1 MFKAK
6 RTLGPVAFEAYMD
19 FADSLKTP
27 ENSDAIDRFKY
38 NFAVMEG
45 YIKPKAKKP
54 LTESGLGL
62 ADFEKAAQGL
72 VSAFLPHLDED
83 EQKILGG
90 FCEWM
95 DENFA
100 GKAGEPESGDDD
112 TEEEFDTGDED
123 GEPDDVCPDCG
134 TAGCDGS
141 CKECDSDAEC
151 PEGETCKDGKC
162 VKEDEPNSAEA
173 DTECC
178 CGGKKKAKVECSSL
192 EEALSAVDGLD
203 TDLEEDEFPVD
214 DFIAD
219 NSFDTPKVS
228 EDYGTEPEPE
238 PVAASEDE
246 VDYDALADQL
256 LSDNGFRK
264 MTTEFGG
271 VQPENQKFRA

>member
-6 RTLGPVAFEAYMD
+6 RTLGPAAFEAYMD

-38 NFAVMEG
+38 KFAVMEG
-45 YIKPKAKKP
+45 YIKPKKSKAI
-54 LTESGLGL
+54 TESLGLG
-62 ADFEKAAQGL
+62 DFEKAAQGL
-72 VSAFLPHLDED
+72 ISAFLPHLDED

-90 FCEWM
+90 FCNWM
-95 DENFA
+95 DEKIA
-100 GKAGEPESGDDD
+100 EKTGKDQDNDA
-112 TEEEFDTGDED
+112 EEDEFDTGDDDED
-123 GEPDDVCPDCG
+123 NSEEVCPDCG

-192 EEALSAVDGLD
+192 EEALAAVDGLD

-228 EDYGTEPEPE
+228 EEYGTEPDPE
-238 PVAASEDE
+238 PAVANEDE

-256 LSDNGFRK
+256 LSDNGYRK
-264 MTTEFGG
+264 MTTKFGG